1 MREAAPR
8 LRPGAYL
15 IGVGPAAAS
24 MTFDQLRFTLSRAL
38 EDFEEPR

>member
-15 IGVGPAAAS
+15 IGVAPDAALLPYQDLRS
-24 MTFDQLRFTLSRAL
+24 TMMTILSRL
-38 EDFEEPR
+38 EDR